1 MTPEKRFTIASIVI
15 GAAAAVP
22 LHLLVRLEAMP
33 VPVMS
38 PVQRQVSIEWQ
49 PLLPDL
55 TPEPPAELP
64 EPTLSKEGEDRIN
77 LRVTALAEALS
88 RMWTRSPER
97 LVRVIDSASRAVD
110 QSPPVTLLLAIAH
123 AETNGKIL
131 DVSEAGAVG
140 LAQATPVAYLQ
151 EKFSGKLFVTEDYAI
166 GSRAYM
172 VKKPLGDAYKIA
184 GIALERRS
192 GSVARA
198 KRLLRSAQSL
208 RREGLTELDY
218 LIAYGPEG
226 YEDSIKAADQYN
238 RRTLAELERLLA
250 GGDRDLL
257 EQFRDRM
264 KREYADLREE
274 QARYWKRYQQDLVA
288 RRDELLVSRFG
299 APMRV
304 LDEELVYDASEY
316 LAENLDDR
324 FSATHMAAF
333 LVQHLDT
340 KRSEARK
347 LARASS
353 QVERMTAALYNGGSH
368 NVKRMLSGL
377 IATLPET
384 DNYMRKVPATRRKL
398 DRHIALAE
406 AALLPVRPERPSR
419 RAR

>member
-1 MTPEKRFTIASIVI
+1 MSPEKRYTIASIVI

-22 LHLLVRLEAMP
+22 LHLLVRLNMTALP
-33 VPVMS
+33 VTAPE
-38 PVQRQVSIEWQ
+38 QRQVALSWQ
-49 PLLPDL
+49 PALPDL
-55 TPEPPAELP
+55 TPEPPAAAP
-64 EPTLSKEGEDRIN
+64 QPALSEEDEDQVQ
-77 LRVTALAEALS
+77 LRVNALARELS

-97 LVRVIDSASRAVD
+97 LVSVIDRASRAVD

-151 EKFSGKLFVTEDYAI
+151 EKFPGRLFVTDDYVI

-184 GIALERRS
+184 GIALERKK
-192 GSVARA
+192 GSRERA
-198 KRLLRSAQSL
+198 KRLLRSARAL

-218 LIAYGPEG
+218 LRPFAPAG
-226 YEDSIKAADQYN
+226 YEESIREADRYN
-238 RRTLAELERLLA
+238 KRTLAELEALIDA
-250 GGDRDLL
+250 GDRPAL
-257 EQFRDRM
+257 EHFRDRM
-264 KREYADLREE
+264 KREYADLRDE
-274 QARYWKRYQQDLVA
+274 QARSWKRYQQDLMA
-288 RRDELLVSRFG
+288 RRDALLVDRFG
-299 APMRV
+299 APMAV
-304 LDEELVYDASEY
+304 LDEDLVYDASEY
-316 LAENLDDR
+316 LAKKLDDR

-333 LVQHLDT
+333 LVQHLET
-340 KRSEARK
+340 KRAEAKK

-377 IATLPET
+377 IASLPET
-384 DNYMRKVPATRRKL
+384 DRYMKKVPATRRRL
-398 DRHIALAE
+398 DAQIALAE
-406 AALLPVRPERPSR
+406 GTR